1 MRFGVLAACLALPSA
16 IGEQSY
22 KYGGVDATGE
32 RLGVMPTDTGV
43 DFSEPNEGYCD
54 GCLSTLEAFHM
65 QWLQYVSKESNEG
78 DDVDQKAAGSSP
90 PAITYND
97 EVEDT
102 VNDICKSKSYREY
115 GLSDQTTEVCQ
126 SMIGTEAVKRK
137 IVAQFLAKDL
147 GAKNLPV
154 RKREACGVGGLVEA
168 CQPDE
173 EARAFDV
180 GGTSKCELCTA
191 VVQDALYEARRH
203 KHKSGPWKPQSIF
216 DALDNLCPWGVLRHG
231 EERVDAVY
239 EVCDEM
245 MDEHGKGLVDSII
258 KHYGDAQE
266 VINDVCVGMTEACA
280 EGADSESGDG
290 GKKKKKKKKKDKK
303 KKKKGKK
310 EL

>member
-216 DALDNLCPWGVLRHG
+216 DALDNLCPWCAATSSLFCQAFRCFKSTHLPL
-231 EERVDAVY
+231 VDAR
-239 EVCDEM
+239 
-245 MDEHGKGLVDSII
+245 
-258 KHYGDAQE
+258 
-266 VINDVCVGMTEACA
+266 CVAENRCLKRFNAGACCVMA
-280 EGADSESGDG
+280 RSGWM
-290 GKKKKKKKKKDKK
+290 
-303 KKKKGKK
+303 
-310 EL
+310 LSTRSAMR